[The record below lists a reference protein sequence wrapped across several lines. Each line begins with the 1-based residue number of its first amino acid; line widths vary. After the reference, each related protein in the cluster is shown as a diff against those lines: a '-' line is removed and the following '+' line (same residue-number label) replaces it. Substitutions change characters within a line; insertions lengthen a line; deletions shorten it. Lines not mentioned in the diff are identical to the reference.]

1 MKDIRIQKLSLENF
15 KCHKALTIDFGGRET
30 SIYGDNATG
39 KSSIYDGLTWLLFG
53 KDSRGSADAE
63 AIKPLGADGQV
74 ADHQAVT
81 AVEAEFLV
89 DTGEDSQ
96 ITVLRRTLKEVWSS
110 KRGCPTPEYSGNVSE
125 YAVDGVPM
133 KKNGFD
139 AAVKELVGEGL
150 FRMLTSVR
158 YFSADLKWQERRAV
172 LFDMVGNLTDEQIMM
187 QNEAFW
193 ELKDSCAGVGLES
206 LKKKLVADRKRLV
219 GAKND
224 GPARMSECQKLID
237 QLRGQNFEAAKAKAL
252 ELDSISNT
260 LREQLAKLKAGSK
273 ASEIGYALNAKTA
286 ELRAL
291 EAQNSA
297 YREQQRGTDK
307 AAEAKRR
314 KAAAE
319 KALTYT
325 NAQIGN
331 TDMALERTEKSLE
344 SYRAEWVETNGESFS
359 GGKCPT
365 CGQSLPF
372 EQLKA
377 QTEAF
382 ESKKKDRLARIE
394 SMANHAKELCDGY
407 RADLERL
414 GQEKTEAE
422 SALAAAEAEI
432 REAPATA
439 ITDMPGYEEQRA
451 VLDKDIWELEQ
462 AQTGAEQEDRAQ
474 RAALERQLEEITD
487 KLKAAQQEAAGE
499 GSLRYAQARLEQL
512 RQEARD
518 TGAALEAVERTL
530 YQMEEFT
537 RFKASFLE
545 NAVNAPFRLAKIRLF
560 REQANGGVEER
571 CDVTVEGVP
580 YNGLNS
586 AMQINV
592 GMDIIN
598 ALSEF
603 YGVRVPLF
611 VDNAE
616 SVTKLEEMQSQVIR
630 LVVSEEDKELRI
642 V

>member
-1 MKDIRIQKLSLENF
+1 MKDIRIQKLTLENF
-15 KCHKALTIDFGGRET
+15 KCHKSLTIDFGGRET

-39 KSSIYDGLTWLLFG
+39 KTSIYDGLTWLLFG

-63 AIKPLGADGQV
+63 AIKPLGSDGQV

-89 DTGEDSQ
+89 DTGEDSEV
-96 ITVLRRTLKEVWSS
+96 TVLRRTLKEVWSS

-139 AAVKELVGEGL
+139 NAVKELVGEGL

-158 YFSADLKWQERRAV
+158 YFSAELKWQERRAV

-237 QLRGQNFEAAKAKAL
+237 QLSGQNFEAAKAKAL

-260 LREQLAKLKAGSK
+260 LREQMAKLKAGSK
-273 ASEIGYALNAKTA
+273 ATETGLALNAKRA

-325 NAQIGN
+325 NAQMGN

-414 GQEKTEAE
+414 GQEKAEAE

-432 REAPATA
+432 REAPAETV
-439 ITDMPGYEEQRA
+439 TDMPEYEEQRA

-487 KLKAAQQEAAGE
+487 KLRAAQQVAAGE

-545 NAVNAPFRLAKIRLF
+545 SAVNAPFRLAKIRLF

-616 SVTKLEEMQSQVIR
+616 SVTQLEEMQSQVIR